1 MSLRV
6 PPQGMMPGK
15 QQRGVALVIVVWFI
29 AGMALL
35 VSGIVAQA
43 RVDNQLAQLHVA
55 RAKAVAAGDGAI
67 QLAMLERAEAGQ
79 SGEPSGKAVSSKHRV
94 GDIQVE
100 VSLQDTAGLLDLN
113 VATHK
118 QLTALLSMTKGAGG
132 SEAKRLADSVVEWRQ
147 GLRPGGARPTGKSR
161 FYSPE
166 DLLQVPGFDRSA
178 LDGIR
183 DYVVAGKLAG
193 GALDMSVAPE
203 QLRNALGSS
212 AGNSSQV
219 DSPQVGAAS
228 GTYRVDAI
236 VLYGDQRWLRRRWIS
251 ARSSTY
257 SRLPW
262 RTLRTEAPRI
272 YEG

>member
-1 MSLRV
+1 
-6 PPQGMMPGK
+6 MPCK

-43 RVDNQLAQLHVA
+43 RVDNQLAQLHIA

-67 QLAMLERAEAGQ
+67 QLAMLELAEVGQ
-79 SGEPSGKAVSSKHRV
+79 SADPSVKSANSKYLV

-113 VATHK
+113 VATHE
-118 QLTALLSMTKGAGG
+118 QLTALLSNTEAEG
-132 SEAKRLADSVVEWRQ
+132 SSQAKRLADSVIEWRQ
-147 GLRPGGARPTGKSR
+147 GRRPGVASPKGKSR

-183 DYVVAGKLAG
+183 DYVVAGEPARGSLNI
-193 GALDMSVAPE
+193 SIAPE
-203 QLRNALGSS
+203 QLRQALGGS
-212 AGNSSQV
+212 AGNPDRGNSQ
-219 DSPQVGAAS
+219 QVGAAS
-228 GTYRVDAI
+228 GMYRVDAI
-236 VLYGDQRWLRRRWIS
+236 VLYGDQRWLRRRWIT
-251 ARSSTY
+251 AQNSTF

-262 RTLRTEAPRI
+262 RSLRTEPPRI